1 MPVDIISFNGALQS
15 DMSALLKWKT
25 ANEINISGFNLER
38 SIDGNI
44 FKQIAFKKATGS
56 SSLFD
61 YDYADKDAIDQQS
74 TILYY
79 RLKIIN
85 NDGSFKYSNVVTI
98 TLPITKLIL
107 NIAPNPVV
115 SDVKG
120 NIISPISANV
130 TLRIFDN
137 TGRLV
142 LQTNSFVKKG
152 TNSFTQNINRL
163 ASGSYYLDISGNGI
177 VSRTQFQKL

>member
-1 MPVDIISFNGALQS
+1 MQL
-15 DMSALLKWKT
+15 
-25 ANEINISGFNLER
+25 IN
-38 SIDGNI
+38 
-44 FKQIAFKKATGS
+44 
-56 SSLFD
+56 SL
-61 YDYADKDAIDQQS
+61 
-74 TILYY
+74 LYY

-98 TLPITKLIL
+98 TLPVTKLIL
-107 NIAPNPVV
+107 NIAPNPVM

-130 TLRIFDN
+130 TLRIFNN